1 MALPRFKTVH
11 FNAAAS
17 VTQTLPELAVAVLNV
32 QVITGTTTPSVT
44 SDANYAVV
52 TGTPSGA
59 QAQFTGTV
67 AAPSDTLTFPSPA
80 LIVED
85 ALIVQYVPV
94 GWL

>member
-17 VTQTLPELAVAVLNV
+17 VTQTLPEKAVAVLNV
-32 QVITGTTTPSVT
+32 QVITGTTTPSLN

-52 TGTPSGA
+52 TGTPSTS

-67 AAPSDTLTFPSPA
+67 AAPSDTLTFESA
-80 LIVED
+80 LIVES
-85 ALIVQYVPV
+85 ALVVQYVPV
-94 GWL
+94 GWI